1 MNLWLYI
8 GIFVFVFNLFFGK
21 YEVSNFVFRIG
32 KEIVDLSG
40 IGYKFVLWIGIINI
54 FYIMLIFLGIFCR
67 SEIKFVSINIM
78 LIFVWI

>member
-40 IGYKFVLWIGIINI
+40 IGYKFVL
-54 FYIMLIFLGIFCR
+54 
-67 SEIKFVSINIM
+67 
-78 LIFVWI
+78 